1 MFIENSNLKR
11 RFLCDVTDIEQALL
25 NLKHKTQ
32 VAHLRNEEAMDSDEV
47 RIISDIFFDIKE
59 IQSKLDTIKDRYY

>member
-1 MFIENSNLKR
+1 MFVKHSNLKR

-32 VAHLRNEEAMDSDEV
+32 VAHLRNEEVMDSDEV
-47 RIISDIFFDIKE
+47 RMFSDIFIDINE
-59 IQSKLDTIKDRYY
+59 IQSKLDTIKDSYY

>member
-11 RFLCDVTDIEQALL
+11 RFLCDITDIEQALL

-32 VAHLRNEEAMDSDEV
+32 VTNLRNEEVMDSDEV
-47 RIISDIFFDIKE
+47 RMISDIFIDINE
-59 IQSKLDTIKDRYY
+59 IQSKLDTIKDSYY